1 MIGIFLKEKTKHF
14 SLFIGLI
21 LIVTIFTAYTLINKK
36 SSRFES
42 SVKLPAYTS
51 ESAIELV
58 KKYISEGHEDEIFK
72 KYSMENSLN
81 SKLLSKIQIGSE
93 CRKYLNKVVK
103 EDNGLGIS
111 TIDLIDIDNDK
122 EDEIV
127 VYEYTGG
134 TAGYAYISVMKKDKS
149 GIYKFSKYPN
159 YDDIF
164 SIIWSKHAFIRY
176 EGKNYYIE
184 KEFNNSTHVFE
195 GINIYSFNK
204 GKIARHTFVKKY
216 SDKLKLSTEFILGK
230 EYNELRN
237 RIFSE
242 AGKVFSYLKNGD
254 IYYGEEEKEAPEETV
269 GRIKNRS
276 QLVENWREAD
286 INNDLKPE
294 FIGKGSSWME
304 YSRFFF
310 IIAMSKS
317 GNNFKEIDLHKNYS
331 IELHNKN
338 FSTQEFWTE
347 KFLGKTYVTILIQ
360 NVNENICHFEVFYL
374 ENLRRKKLLI
384 LKRSTFQTCYYKVI
398 LFADYISI
406 PFRIV
411 QIEKLDEARERL
423 RWRTK

>member
-1 MIGIFLKEKTKHF
+1 M
-14 SLFIGLI
+14 
-21 LIVTIFTAYTLINKK
+21 
-36 SSRFES
+36 
-42 SVKLPAYTS
+42 
-51 ESAIELV
+51 
-58 KKYISEGHEDEIFK
+58 
-72 KYSMENSLN
+72 
-81 SKLLSKIQIGSE
+81 
-93 CRKYLNKVVK
+93 
-103 EDNGLGIS
+103 
-111 TIDLIDIDNDK
+111 
-122 EDEIV
+122 
-127 VYEYTGG
+127 
-134 TAGYAYISVMKKDKS
+134 
-149 GIYKFSKYPN
+149 
-159 YDDIF
+159 
-164 SIIWSKHAFIRY
+164 
-176 EGKNYYIE
+176 
-184 KEFNNSTHVFE
+184 
-195 GINIYSFNK
+195 
-204 GKIARHTFVKKY
+204 
-216 SDKLKLSTEFILGK
+216 
-230 EYNELRN
+230 
-237 RIFSE
+237 
-242 AGKVFSYLKNGD
+242 
-254 IYYGEEEKEAPEETV
+254 
-269 GRIKNRS
+269 
-276 QLVENWREAD
+276 ENWREAD